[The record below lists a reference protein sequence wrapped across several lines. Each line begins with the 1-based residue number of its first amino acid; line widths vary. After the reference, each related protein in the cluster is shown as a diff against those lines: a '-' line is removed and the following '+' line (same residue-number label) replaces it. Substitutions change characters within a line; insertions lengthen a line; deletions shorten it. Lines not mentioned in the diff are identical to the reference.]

1 VLIAVCVMWP
11 RYATASAR
19 SDGLLLLCGGRDGN
33 SVVSFILS
41 AGVISTVVYHKI
53 CEPFKHIWLF
63 DHFMILL
70 YPVYML
76 NIFLQ
81 NCLNIF
87 GYLTILLFLLYP
99 VYMLNLSLQLKLHQV
114 MQWIM

>member
-1 VLIAVCVMWP
+1 LGRLWGWGGVFVPPPPSYNLVLIAVCVMWP

-19 SDGLLLLCGGRDGN
+19 SDGLLLLCGGRDAN
-33 SVVSFILS
+33 SVVRFILS

-76 NIFLQ
+76 
-81 NCLNIF
+81 
-87 GYLTILLFLLYP
+87 YLVI
-99 VYMLNLSLQLKLHQV
+99 
-114 MQWIM
+114 